1 MYSNEL
7 TTIHINKEHLHFSS
21 AHFTIFSDNHREDLH
36 GHTFYVS
43 AVIDCLVNKNGLAF
57 DYNLIKDALN
67 KLCSKLDEKVL
78 LPTKS
83 PYLEISQ
90 EDEYLVAHFGNER
103 IPFLPRDVHLM
114 PLRNI
119 TAEELA
125 MWFLEELV
133 KDTPNFASDISKL
146 VVKVSSGPGQS
157 AESTWEES

>member
-1 MYSNEL
+1 MQSNEL

-21 AHFTIFSDNHREDLH
+21 AHFTIFSNNQREDLH

-43 AVIDCLVNKNGLAF
+43 AVIDCLVNENGLAF

-67 KLCSKLDEKVL
+67 RLCSTLDEKVL

-83 PYLEISQ
+83 PYLEISE
-90 EDEYLVAHFGNER
+90 EDGYLVAHFGSER
-103 IPFLPRDVHLM
+103 IPFLPRDVHMM

-125 MWFLEELV
+125 RWFLEELV
-133 KDTPNFASDISKL
+133 KDTPNFSTDISKI

-157 AESTWEES
+157 AQSTWEK